1 MADKQ
6 VDIEVVTN
14 ADLSSVE
21 DLQTVLEETEASAET
36 LGDTISQVDGSSM
49 EDAAADADELASSA
63 DGAADSI
70 DGIQA
75 SLDVMESGA
84 LLSISGELSSIG
96 TQAEGMSQQM
106 NTAAISVGQLATNVG
121 MAEPQMVGLINTISN
136 ATFPQEEAMAY
147 VGALNQMGVSA
158 DKLGESA
165 TNMDRINDATGIGYG
180 NVMQLTQGLRSVG
193 VEADN
198 LPSAFNAIAY
208 AQANVNGGAQTM
220 SQVFKRQASTINE
233 YGLSVDQTVL
243 IMQRLSEQGV
253 QGMKMGSEL
262 SKVLKENN
270 GDIRSIEQSLGMQ
283 SGALSNASAETGKY
297 EGQLQSLADEEAE
310 HKTIIDQLGAA
321 WEDLSLSMNPVMAPM
336 ASIMGLIGNAGSFAV
351 GINGL
356 VTLAQSMQGLSLVT
370 YAKAAADGVAAA
382 AQWALNIAMSANPI
396 GLVIIAIVALIAI
409 LGYLYFNNEQVR
421 NAVNALGQA
430 LIWIAGV
437 IVDTAT
443 NAVSNFTS
451 TIASLP
457 GRLSTELN
465 NMLSAVNEWASTL
478 PQKFWDAG
486 VNAVKNFLAALG
498 IASPGTMQRMLV
510 WEISEMG
517 RRTPVEGR
525 KLLTNISSLGS
536 DIVDE
541 FGNPTLGI
549 GFETMN
555 NNLSGGNGNGYGQVI
570 NLNVE
575 VGSVDSE
582 DRVQEI
588 VDVIRREL
596 AWNNTT
602 AGRSV

>member
-541 FGNPTLGI
+541 FGNPTLGV

-555 NNLSGGNGNGYGQVI
+555 NSLANPNNGYGQVI

-575 VGSVDSE
+575 VGTVDNT

-588 VDVIRREL
+588 VDTIRREL

-602 AGRSV
+602 AGRTA

>member
-21 DLQTVLEETEASAET
+21 DLQTVLEDTEASAET

-356 VTLAQSMQGLSLVT
+356 VTLANSMRGLSLVT

-430 LIWIAGV
+430 LIWVASV

-465 NMLSAVNEWASTL
+465 NMLSAVSEWATTL

-486 VNAVKNFLAALG
+486 VDAVKNFLAALG

-510 WEISEMG
+510 WEITEMG
-517 RRTPVEGR
+517 RRTPLEGR
-525 KLLTNISSLGS
+525 KLLSNISSLGS

-541 FGNPTLGI
+541 FGNPTLGV

-555 NNLSGGNGNGYGQVI
+555 NSLANPNNGYGQVI

-575 VGSVDSE
+575 VGTVDNT

-588 VDVIRREL
+588 VDTIRREL

-602 AGRSV
+602 AGRTA

>member
-356 VTLAQSMQGLSLVT
+356 VTLANSMRGLSLVT

-430 LIWIAGV
+430 LIWVASV

-465 NMLSAVNEWASTL
+465 NMLSAVSEWATTL

-486 VNAVKNFLAALG
+486 VDAVKNFLAALG

-517 RRTPVEGR
+517 RRTPLEGR
-525 KLLTNISSLGS
+525 KLLSNISSLGS

-541 FGNPTLGI
+541 FGNPTLGV

-555 NNLSGGNGNGYGQVI
+555 NSLANPNNGYGQVI

-575 VGSVDSE
+575 VGTVDNT

-588 VDVIRREL
+588 VDTIRREL

-602 AGRSV
+602 AGRTA

>member
-430 LIWIAGV
+430 LIWVASV

-541 FGNPTLGI
+541 FGNPTLGV

-555 NNLSGGNGNGYGQVI
+555 NSLANPNNGYGQVI

-575 VGSVDSE
+575 VGTVDNT

-588 VDVIRREL
+588 VDTIRREL

-602 AGRSV
+602 AGRTA